1 MQTGTSE
8 EKAVRLLEPGDMFGD
23 YTVEKLLGQ
32 GGMGAVYLVRA
43 PGGERYAVKLMFPD
57 MVKKGSDKLPK
68 VWPVDGG
75 ESART
80 IRPIK

>member
-1 MQTGTSE
+1 MQTGASE
-8 EKAVRLLEPGDMFGD
+8 EKAVRLLDPGDMFGD

-43 PGGERYAVKLMFPD
+43 PGGERYAVKVMFPE

-68 VWPVDGG
+68 VWLVDGG
-75 ESART
+75 ESARP

>member
-1 MQTGTSE
+1 MQTGEIGGYSG
-8 EKAVRLLEPGDMFGD
+8 ALLEPGDMFGD

-57 MVKKGSDKLPK
+57 LVKKGSDKLPK

>member
-32 GGMGAVYLVRA
+32 GGMGAVYLVRS
-43 PGGERYAVKLMFPD
+43 PDGERYAVKLMFPD

-75 ESART
+75 ESARP
-80 IRPIK
+80 IRHVK